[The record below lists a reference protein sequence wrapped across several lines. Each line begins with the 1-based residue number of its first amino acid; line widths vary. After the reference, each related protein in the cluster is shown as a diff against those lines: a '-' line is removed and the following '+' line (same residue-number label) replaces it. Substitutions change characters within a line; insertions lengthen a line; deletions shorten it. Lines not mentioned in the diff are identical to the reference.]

1 MRDRYSEMKTKGKLC
16 SDNRTNAKES
26 DLILCDK
33 GLVKQERK
41 GKVSTM
47 FALEPYVVKKIGN
60 NVIFE
65 SLGGTQL
72 MRNMTHV
79 KKY

>member
-16 SDNRTNAKES
+16 ADNRTNAKES
-26 DLILCDK
+26 DLIPCDK
-33 GLVKQERK
+33 ERK

-47 FALEPYVVKKIGN
+47 FALEPCVGKKTGN

-65 SLGGTQL
+65 SLGGPQL